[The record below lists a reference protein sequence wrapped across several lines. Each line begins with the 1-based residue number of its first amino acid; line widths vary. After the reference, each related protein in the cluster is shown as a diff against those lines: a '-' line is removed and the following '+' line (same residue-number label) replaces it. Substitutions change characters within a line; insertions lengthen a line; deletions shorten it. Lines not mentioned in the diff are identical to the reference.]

1 MDLDKV
7 NEVVLLRN
15 KRERIEEFLKH
26 FKNDDG
32 NAGVVFYS
40 DVFKEIL
47 YTTFHDF
54 EDLQNEFNDF
64 VKTWAIEK
72 IEEIDNT
79 IKSL

>member
-15 KRERIEEFLKH
+15 KRERIEEFLKR